1 MELSIDHG
9 APPTRTLEIVA
20 NKDHSPQAETISL
33 STLWAELI
41 GGICKVEDAEFSERS
56 CALIVT
62 SARDRPSVAMPSR
75 HADILERSLID
86 GARKSVAF
94 DLGLCPSSVAEIL
107 KHAFVFMGL
116 SCWPSRIPLL
126 LVIAAHARRMREL
139 DRCAVVVTVDEGRF
153 SRRTISVSRPDNELA
168 SRLTPAEYAVTR
180 LLVEGRSY
188 AEMARLRETSTR
200 TVANQLA
207 TAFHRLGV
215 SGRAEL
221 LCLLAKRRAAVFDSS
236 RPVRVPRCPVDLA
249 ADFRCMASG

>member
-1 MELSIDHG
+1 MELGIHHG
-9 APPTRTLEIVA
+9 APPARTLEIVA
-20 NKDHSPQAETISL
+20 NKDPSPQADTMSL
-33 STLWAELI
+33 STLWTELI
-41 GGICKVEDAEFSERS
+41 GGVCKVKAAEFSERS
-56 CALIVT
+56 CALVVT
-62 SARDRPSVAMPSR
+62 SVRDRPPLAMPSR
-75 HADILERSLID
+75 HVDILERSLID

-126 LVIAAHARRMREL
+126 LVIAAHARRAREL
-139 DRCAVVVTVDEGRF
+139 DRSAVVVTLDEGRF

-168 SRLTPAEYAVTR
+168 SRLTPAEYAVLR

-221 LCLLAKRRAAVFDSS
+221 LCLLAKRRAAVFESA
-236 RPVRVPRCPVDLA
+236 RPVRVSRGAVDLA
-249 ADFRCMASG
+249 ADFRRVASG